1 VSNYKLVMF
10 DFDGTLADSYPLF
23 IKILNRAAIKYKF
36 KQVEKHEENDLKHCS
51 AREIIKIL
59 EIPKWKMPFFVKY
72 IRHNMTE
79 KFDQVTLFEGVGNLL
94 QDLKKQDVKLAIIS
108 TSSYQ
113 YVTNILGDENTAL
126 IDHFQ
131 CSASPFG
138 KSKKLKKTMK
148 KFALKNQECL
158 LIGDEIRDIDA
169 ARKASIPIGVVSW
182 GYTHID
188 ALNNQN
194 PDEHFLQLEHIKSVF
209 RSSSRI

>member
-1 VSNYKLVMF
+1 MSNYKLVMF

-23 IKILNRAAIKYKF
+23 IKTLNNAADKYKF
-36 KQVEKHEENDLKHCS
+36 KHVGKKEENDLKHYS

-59 EIPKWKMPFFVKY
+59 QISKWKMPFFIKY

-79 KFDQVTLFEGVGNLL
+79 KFDQVALFEGVGSLL
-94 QDLKKQDVKLAIIS
+94 QDLKHQGVKVAIVS

-113 YVTNILGDENTAL
+113 YVANILGEENTAL
-126 IDHFQ
+126 IDHFE

-138 KSKKLKKTMK
+138 KSKNIKKTLK
-148 KFALKNQECL
+148 KFAFHKQECL

-169 ARKASIPIGVVSW
+169 ARKVSIPIGVVSW

-188 ALNNQN
+188 ALNNHK
-194 PDEHFLQLEHIKSVF
+194 PDESFLQLEYVKSVLG
-209 RSSSRI
+209 SSSKI